1 METTIHY
8 VTYSHIPF
16 RFERKQKNRTK
27 RYIALIDVTKKILIT
42 LLTTKSSILR
52 HILEKM
58 FLMF

>member
-1 METTIHY
+1 MHC

-16 RFERKQKNRTK
+16 RFERKQKKRTK

-42 LLTTKSSILR
+42 LPTKSSILR
-52 HILEKM
+52 HILENM

>member
-1 METTIHY
+1 METTISC

-16 RFERKQKNRTK
+16 RFERKQKKRTK

-42 LLTTKSSILR
+42 LPTKSSILR